1 MEALCRKTA
10 RTLPFAI
17 LETKGEKYEKG
28 IEKIFKNGV
37 YITYGV
43 DSSFSNVQKEPVN
56 VEFKNHTIIL
66 TYSKNWFEENLE
78 YPILLIYNF
87 T

>member
-28 IEKIFKNGV
+28 IENN
-37 YITYGV
+37 
-43 DSSFSNVQKEPVN
+43 SSDHTAEPGTGFFLICRT
-56 VEFKNHTIIL
+56 VETGNW
-66 TYSKNWFEENLE
+66 SKCR
-78 YPILLIYNF
+78 
-87 T
+87 